1 MKRLFFTLLTAGTVC
16 LSLTVG
22 AFAEAPVDQ
31 NGKTDLVAKLGARA
45 QQLERATEGTKGA
58 HAALLG
64 MQRVRVKKL
73 IERIEAGENVD
84 PQEID
89 ILLRKDVHSVR

>member
-1 MKRLFFTLLTAGTVC
+1 MKRPFFRLLTAGAGCVVLAGC
-16 LSLTVG
+16 
-22 AFAEAPVDQ
+22 AFVAAPAAQ
-31 NGKTDLVAKLGARA
+31 AGKTGVVARLEARA
-45 QQLERATEGTKGA
+45 QQLEQAAQGTKGA

-73 IERIEAGENVD
+73 IERIKAGENVD

-89 ILLRKDVHSVR
+89 ALLRKDVHSVR